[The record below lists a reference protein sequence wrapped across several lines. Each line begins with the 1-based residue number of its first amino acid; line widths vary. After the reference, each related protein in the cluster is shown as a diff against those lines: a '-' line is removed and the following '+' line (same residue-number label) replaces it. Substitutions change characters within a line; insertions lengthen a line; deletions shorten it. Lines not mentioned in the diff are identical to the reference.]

1 MKKKPMA
8 LKCYQWVLG
17 DNSGSKKHS
26 RMKTLA
32 TFLLS
37 LVLPV
42 CGQAADD
49 AIVSTMGKG
58 VGASAEEALR
68 DSFRDAV
75 ERAVGV
81 FVDAEVQA
89 ENDELIR
96 DKVLTQSNAYIE
108 KYKKVSERRLDNG
121 LLEVKIVAEVK
132 KGELTRKLRDA
143 MPPKTFSLG
152 DELKRQYGERQK
164 MKMVFARREEIANE
178 QKRQKAAKEIS
189 QGRRDADAA
198 ALIKSTLAD
207 FNPSAIMFDVVATGD
222 KPIVSEKDGAVI
234 IDFDMKLRLS
244 TEKYFN
250 TLVLRFKQLFGQISL
265 KPPKTISFILKRPVQ
280 APLVDPFMNRIFV
293 GCPVTVN
300 VRPLPASRSWEKN
313 IEVGG
318 VECTLPSCEFK
329 AGSKTADPSG
339 EPSVW
344 IVSDVAGTEDR
355 KRVTMIGYFLA
366 DACMAALNEV
376 VGRWAALPPVGF
388 VAELVDASDRVVTAQ
403 NFHVAQDCGWIGWG
417 AVMKPTMPGLVSR
430 PFYVMPWL
438 AHETVPSRAY
448 RQWEGRWYDER
459 GNYLGR
465 KRIGDM
471 EMPFAVVEV
480 VPFRCEFKVLEDELK
495 KVASIK
501 VRVAE

>member
-1 MKKKPMA
+1 MK
-8 LKCYQWVLG
+8 LI
-17 DNSGSKKHS
+17 
-26 RMKTLA
+26 A
-32 TFLLS
+32 TFLFAAS
-37 LVLPV
+37 LAFY
-42 CGQAADD
+42 GMADD
-49 AIVSTMGKG
+49 AFVSTMGKG
-58 VGASAEEALR
+58 VGTTAEEALK

-132 KGELTRKLRDA
+132 KGELTRKLRDT

-164 MKMVFARREEIANE
+164 MKMELARQVEIANE
-178 QKRQKAAKEIS
+178 RKRQQAAKEIS

-207 FNPSAIMFDVVATGD
+207 FNPSAMVFDVVATGD
-222 KPIVSEKDGAVI
+222 KPIVFGMNDDVI
-234 IDFDMKLRLS
+234 IGFDMTLRLS

-250 TLVLRFKQLFGQISL
+250 TLVPRLKQLFGQISL

-280 APLVDPFMNRIFV
+280 APLFDAFTNRVFV
-293 GCPVTVN
+293 KCPVTVK
-300 VRPLPASRSWEKN
+300 VCPLPASRSWNKN
-313 IEVGG
+313 IEIGG
-318 VECTLPSCEFK
+318 IECTLPNCEFK
-329 AGSKTADPSG
+329 AGSKSAADTLG
-339 EPSVW
+339 EPSIW
-344 IVSDVAGTEDR
+344 IVSEVTGTDDR

-366 DACMAALNEV
+366 DACVAALNEV
-376 VGRWAALPPVGF
+376 VSMWAALPPVGF

-417 AVMKPTMPGLVSR
+417 AVMKPMSRQGYR

-438 AHETVPSRAY
+438 ALETVPSGAY

-465 KRIGDM
+465 KRIRDM
-471 EMPFAVVEV
+471 EMPFAVVET